1 MFKVSFSKVYVDDP
15 VKVKVFNKTLTKVTL
30 QGYVKEIDFN
40 RGVIADNTYRK
51 LLSKDYPAKM
61 FYSGYIHAIGVSKK
75 NESDEYDEV
84 LGYRIAESRAK
95 IKIYKTMYKF
105 TKSLLSSLR
114 SYCFADR
121 AMVPSKP
128 DSDCLIIT
136 VGKYKALLDKEQIHL
151 NTLIHGIDTKSSQQ
165 S

>member
-40 RGVIADNTYRK
+40 RGIIADNTYRK
-51 LLSKDYPAKM
+51 LLSKVFPAKI
-61 FYSGYIHAIGVSKK
+61 FYSGSVSATGVSKK

-105 TKSLLSSLR
+105 TKALLSSLR
-114 SYCFADR
+114 SYCFGDKV
-121 AMVPSKP
+121 MVSLKP
-128 DSDCLIIT
+128 NTDCLIIT
-136 VGKYKALLDKEQIHL
+136 INKYKALLDKEQIHL
-151 NTLIHGIDTKSSQQ
+151 NTLTHGTDTKSTQQ